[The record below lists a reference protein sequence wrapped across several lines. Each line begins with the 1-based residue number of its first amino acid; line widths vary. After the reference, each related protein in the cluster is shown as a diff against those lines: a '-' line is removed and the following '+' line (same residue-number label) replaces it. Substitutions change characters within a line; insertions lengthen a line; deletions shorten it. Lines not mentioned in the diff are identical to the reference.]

1 MMRRPDKTGDT
12 DIHTRQQLLGEE
24 WWTSAFLA
32 LMRPGRDTIEF
43 ARGRKLAERGQ
54 VIIRGI
60 VPGGVEAVVL
70 GAVGGS
76 RRVCLW
82 FSELDDDWDVLLRI
96 FHLRQDLFTR
106 LLAGDYDP
114 ELQDLIS
121 EAGIHVIPTTV
132 MDLDYR
138 CDCESDHHTC
148 SHIIAT
154 YLSLGK
160 FINEDPM
167 TLFLL
172 RGKTREEIIQGVSE
186 LSADSLQETT
196 PGPGDADDDG
206 GEEEDGTD
214 LNQYYSTGQELE
226 TIAFRLTREPGS
238 EDTIL
243 RTLGKSPFRIGKVDL
258 ADLIADLYPR
268 AARFVHTYEKNHKS
282 PEIFN
287 QEP

>member
-1 MMRRPDKTGDT
+1 MNRYDDPDDT

-32 LMRPGRDTIEF
+32 LMRPGRDSIEF

-76 RRVCLW
+76 RKVCLW
-82 FSELDDDWDVLLRI
+82 FSGLEDDWEVLFRI
-96 FHLRQDLFTR
+96 FHVRQDLFTR
-106 LLAGDYDP
+106 LLSGDFDP
-114 ELQDLIS
+114 ELQSLLLQ
-121 EAGIHVIPTTV
+121 AGVHVIPTTV

-160 FINEDPM
+160 HINDDPM

-186 LSADSLQETT
+186 LGQEALEERAAENVETE
-196 PGPGDADDDG
+196 DDNFTM
-206 GEEEDGTD
+206 ETSKD
-214 LNQYYSTGQELE
+214 LDHYYSTGPELE
-226 TIAFRLTREPGS
+226 TVAFRLIYNPGS
-238 EDTIL
+238 EDIAF
-243 RTLGKSPFRIGKVDL
+243 RNLGKSPFKIGKVDL
-258 ADLIADLYPR
+258 ADLIADLYIR
-268 AARFVHTYEKNHKS
+268 AAEFVSGYEKNRQKS
-282 PEIFN
+282 L
-287 QEP
+287 